1 MEKVIELIHEF
12 FTRSEMKYKY
22 NKEKNVFISGV
33 NMGGVLGNLRL
44 VIPMSEDSYVV
55 YAILNSTPEKEFYG
69 EVAEYLHR
77 ANYGLINGNF
87 EFDYRDGE
95 IRYKSFVNFDG
106 AQLSIDIIAQ
116 SIVTPVFMFEQYG
129 KNLLRVMMGD
139 GTPAELLQ
147 KAEEKVED

>member
-1 MEKVIELIHEF
+1 MENVIKLIHEF
-12 FTRSEMKYKY
+12 FKKAEMKYQY
-22 NKEKNVFISGV
+22 NEEKKIFISGI
-33 NMGGVLGNLRL
+33 NMDGVLGNLRL
-44 VIPMSEDSYVV
+44 YIPVYEYSYIV
-55 YAILNSTPEKEFYG
+55 YAILNSTPEKKFYG

-77 ANYGLINGNF
+77 ANYGLLNGNF

-106 AQLSIDIIAQ
+106 IQLSIDIITQ
-116 SIVTPVFMFEQYG
+116 SIVTPVIMFEQYG

-147 KAEEKVED
+147 KAEEKTED